1 MSPRPDVSARR
12 VPQIL
17 KAAAEVI
24 GTRGLGVATVGEI
37 AEQAGLSKALVFKYF
52 HNKDELVAA
61 LVGSLFEGVVGP
73 ERSPGMSC
81 AAAIREWA
89 LGVADAIEGNAS
101 FPAIAAELLATASRD
116 ERLRGV
122 VQGAY
127 GRLRAELAQL
137 IAAGI
142 AEGEFRA
149 VDADLAATAFIGQIE
164 GANVLYLV
172 TGERLPLRV
181 AYAAGIG
188 LLLDGLAVTRPAA
201 PRPA

>member
-1 MSPRPDVSARR
+1 MSPRPDVSAQR

-24 GTRGLGVATVGEI
+24 GVRGLGVATVGEI
-37 AEQAGLSKALVFKYF
+37 ADQAGLSKALVFKYF

-61 LVGSLFEGVVGP
+61 LIGSLFEGIAGP
-73 ERSPGMSC
+73 ERAPGTSC
-81 AAAIREWA
+81 AEAIRAWA
-89 LGVADAIEGNAS
+89 LGVADAVEGNAS

-116 ERLRGV
+116 ERLREV

-127 GRLRAELAQL
+127 GRLRADLAKL

-142 AEGEFRA
+142 ADGEFRA
-149 VDADLAATAFIGQIE
+149 ADADVAATAFIGQIE

-172 TGERLPLRV
+172 AGEKLPLRA

-188 LLLDGLAVTRPAA
+188 LLLDGLAVTRPVA
-201 PRPA
+201 PQSA